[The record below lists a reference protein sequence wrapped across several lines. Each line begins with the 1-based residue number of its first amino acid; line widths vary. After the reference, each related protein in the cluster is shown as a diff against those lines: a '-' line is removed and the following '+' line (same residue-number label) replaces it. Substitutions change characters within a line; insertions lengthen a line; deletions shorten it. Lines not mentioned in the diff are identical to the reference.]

1 MQGAGGMVLLLQ
13 QLLSGLTTGA
23 VYSLMA
29 LALVVIHQTTHHLNL
44 AQGEMA
50 TMSTLTAWQLLT
62 WGFPYWAAFGVTLA
76 LSFIVGAAIQRVIMH
91 PLRAGSAFIQ
101 FAAMIGLF
109 LLVNSISNAVWGSN
123 GRSFPSPFPARPLYE
138 GAPISGQRLGI
149 ILIGLSLVVLLTLLL
164 RRTRLGLALRAT
176 AANPVSARLAGIR
189 VDRMMMAGWGL
200 AAAIGAAAGM
210 LLAPIVTLEPQMMFN
225 VLPFAFAAVILG
237 GVSSPLGAV
246 VGGVVLGLVE
256 SLVTTYAPLI
266 GRELKM
272 SIVLGAILAILL
284 VKPEGLFVRRTRA
297 RL

>member
-1 MQGAGGMVLLLQ
+1 MLLQ
-13 QLLSGLTTGA
+13 QLLSGLATGA

-62 WGFPYWAAFGVTLA
+62 WGFPYWAAFAVTLA
-76 LSFIVGAAIQRVIMH
+76 VSFIGGAAIQRVVMH
-91 PLRAGSAFIQ
+91 PLRAGSAFVQ
-101 FAAMIGLF
+101 FGAMIGLF
-109 LLVNSISNAVWGSN
+109 LVVNSINNAVWGSN
-123 GRSFPSPFPARPLYE
+123 GRSFPSPFPARPLYD

-149 ILIGLSLVVLLTLLL
+149 LLIAAALVVALYFFL
-164 RRTRLGLALRAT
+164 RRSRLGLALRAT

-189 VDRMMMAGWGL
+189 TGRMMMVGWGL
-200 AAAIGAAAGM
+200 SAAIGAAAGM
-210 LLAPIVTLEPQMMFN
+210 LLAPIVTLDPQMMLN
-225 VLPFAFAAVILG
+225 VLPFAFAATIIG

-246 VGGVVLGLVE
+246 IGGLGLGVLE
-256 SLVTTYAPLI
+256 TLVTTFAPLL
-266 GRELKM
+266 GRELKL
-272 SIVLGAILAILL
+272 SIVLLAILAVLL

>member
-1 MQGAGGMVLLLQ
+1 MVLLLQ

-50 TMSTLTAWQLLT
+50 TMSTFAAWQLLS
-62 WGFPYWAAFGVTLA
+62 WGFPYWAAFAVTLA
-76 LSFIVGAAIQRVIMH
+76 VSFIAGAAIQRVIMH
-91 PLRAGSAFIQ
+91 PLRAGSGFIQ

-109 LLVNSISNAVWGSN
+109 LVINSITNAVWGSI

-149 ILIGLSLVVLLTLLL
+149 ILIGLALVVFLTFLL
-164 RRTRLGLALRAT
+164 RGTRLGLSLRAT
-176 AANPVSARLAGIR
+176 AANPVSARLAGIA
-189 VDRMMMAGWGL
+189 VGRMMMVGWGL

-210 LLAPIVTLEPQMMFN
+210 LLAPIVALDPQMMFN
-225 VLPFAFAAVILG
+225 VLPFAFAAVVLG

-246 VGGVVLGLVE
+246 VGGLVLGVVE
-256 SLVTTYAPLI
+256 TLVTTFAPLI

-272 SIVLGAILAILL
+272 SIVLAAILGILL